1 MKEYTTREVA
11 ELLDLSPAKIRAFAR
26 AGFLLARRDHR
37 RHYHFSFRDIVL
49 LRTAKELDAASMHP
63 RKIWRALRSLKSQ
76 LPKEQSLTSM
86 RIAVEGDRIV
96 ASDRDTTWQPES
108 GQVILDFSVS
118 ELAHQ
123 VAPLVREAAQATS
136 QAEGADSNEWFELGN
151 EFELVLESDDAKQ
164 AYARAVALDPNHGD
178 AHINLG
184 HMLHADGNLREA
196 EQHYRLAIIAD
207 PDDAI
212 AYFNLGVVLEDI
224 GRRTEEAV
232 QAYTAAIRADPT
244 LADAH
249 YNLASIY
256 EESGKRPAALRH
268 LARYR
273 ALTK

>member
-11 ELLDLSPAKIRAFAR
+11 ELLELAPAKIRAFAR
-26 AGFLLARRDHR
+26 AGFLSPHRDHR
-37 RHYHFSFRDIVL
+37 GHYHFSFRDIVL
-49 LRTAKELDAASMHP
+49 LRTAKELDAASIHP
-63 RKIWRALRSLKSQ
+63 RKIWRSLRSLKSQ
-76 LPKEQSLTSM
+76 LPQGQSLTSM
-86 RIAVEGDRIV
+86 RIAAEGDRIV

-108 GQVILDFSVS
+108 GQVTLDFSIS
-118 ELAHQ
+118 DLASQ
-123 VAPLVREAAQATS
+123 VAPLVREAAKATS
-136 QAEGADSNEWFELGN
+136 QTEDAASDDWFALGN
-151 EFELVLESDDAKQ
+151 EFELVSETNDARQ
-164 AYARAVALDPNHGD
+164 AYARAVALDPDHGD

-184 HMLHADGNLREA
+184 RMLHDEGMLREA

-224 GRRTEEAV
+224 GRRSDEAI
-232 QAYTAAIRADPT
+232 QAYTAAIRADAT

-249 YNLASIY
+249 YNLASLY